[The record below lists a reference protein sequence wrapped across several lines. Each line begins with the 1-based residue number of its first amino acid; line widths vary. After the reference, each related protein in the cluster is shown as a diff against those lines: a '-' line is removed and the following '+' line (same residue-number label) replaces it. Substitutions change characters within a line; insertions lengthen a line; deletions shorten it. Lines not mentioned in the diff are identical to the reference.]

1 MPAATA
7 RQPVP
12 SPREHAMRSTRA
24 AALWTLILVALAT
37 LAAAPAAAQEGEADA
52 HVSRSGFW
60 LGGGLGGGVDDEGN
74 GGGAGYLRLGGTL
87 APNLLLGGDVL
98 AFTRDA
104 TATVREGDLIVE
116 EDAEVA
122 HSNVTASLLYYTSD
136 RGDFYLKGGLGF
148 AVREFTVE
156 RGDVTIS
163 SEDTGIGLTLGA
175 GHDVQLGDGNLF
187 LTPNLDVLLQGFDGT
202 ENVST
207 LFLLTLG
214 LGFR

>member
-1 MPAATA
+1 
-7 RQPVP
+7 
-12 SPREHAMRSTRA
+12 MRSPKPTIVSSTLA
-24 AALWTLILVALAT
+24 AALAL
-37 LAAAPAAAQEGEADA
+37 LAAAPAAAQEDGDGA
-52 HVSRSGFW
+52 HVPRSGFW
-60 LGGGLGGGVDDEGN
+60 LGGGLGGGLDDEGN

-104 TATVREGDLIVE
+104 TATVREGDLVVE
-116 EDAEVA
+116 EDADVA

-148 AVREFTVE
+148 AFREFTVE

-187 LTPNLDVLLQGFDGT
+187 LTPNFDVLLQGFDGT
-202 ENVST
+202 ESVST
-207 LFLLTLG
+207 LLLVTLG